1 MTAQPQGLMER
12 RPMKTATKKTAK
24 RTRTR
29 LKPEHR
35 RKLIV
40 EAAFKAIAR
49 DGFEGLRT
57 RDIAEQIGINS
68 ATLHHY
74 FPTKEDL
81 IAGVADH
88 LESRLRSEKSPA
100 RHDHLPPALAAFDD
114 QFKDVVFYQM
124 EKPDILAVYREFVAR
139 APRDPDIRAL
149 VERLHSGW
157 RTGIAEALRCG
168 QKDGS
173 LRADIDPE
181 AAAGLVLSTAWGL
194 VSSIFTSTNELDAAA
209 RQLKSLLVPKP

>member
-1 MTAQPQGLMER
+1 
-12 RPMKTATKKTAK
+12 MKTATTKITKP
-24 RTRTR
+24 TRTR

-40 EAAFKAIAR
+40 EAAFKTIAR

-88 LESRLRSEKSPA
+88 LETRLRSEKSPA
-100 RHDHLPPALAAFDD
+100 THDHLPPTLATFDS
-114 QFKDVVFYQM
+114 QFKDVVFYHM

-149 VERLHSGW
+149 VERLHNGW
-157 RTGIAEALRCG
+157 RAGIVAALRRG

-173 LRADIDPE
+173 LRADINPD

-194 VSSIFTSTNELDAAA
+194 VSNIFTSTDELDAAA
-209 RQLKSLLVPKP
+209 RQLRSLLVPKPKSAR